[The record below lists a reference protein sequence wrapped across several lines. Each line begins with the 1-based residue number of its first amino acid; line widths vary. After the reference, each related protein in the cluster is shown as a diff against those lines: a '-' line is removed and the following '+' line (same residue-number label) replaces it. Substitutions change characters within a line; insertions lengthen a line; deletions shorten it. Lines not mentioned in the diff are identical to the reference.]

1 VVKIE
6 MRDVSVLQAGL
17 GANIPYFLCYG
28 LQKVYGIPCM
38 LLLPR
43 KAPISEIFYGYGSGN
58 PLGIKIIKAK
68 ILRGQI
74 FDSLIRGI
82 LTTKSSEIY
91 LHMHVGRSL
100 STYLLTKMLGKLTNL
115 FGRKLHI
122 VWHFHGTDIRTMPRI
137 HRLLF
142 IKSPMEKYFVST
154 PDLLTHSYNMGIKA
168 EYLPNP
174 VDPLIEYGYEDESF
188 IRPEVI
194 NCINKISRLGRYK
207 KMIFIP
213 TRQDRNKG
221 LQTFIQFLMRSQIIE
236 KYRNR
241 TFFTVIKWGN
251 YSNEFIKALKKMNLN
266 VIILPL
272 LNRHE
277 YLKVLKLSDIVVG
290 QFKLGIL
297 SLTELEVLALGKPL
311 IMGELLP
318 IVHSIYPERIPI
330 YEVNLDNFDHVL
342 SEVMNIDENSSC
354 NEILKRKRFIKNFH
368 SIKKVTQLYTNA
380 LKLN

>member
-1 VVKIE
+1 MIRK
-6 MRDVSVLQAGL
+6 VSVLQSGL

-28 LQKVYGIPCM
+28 LQKIYNIHCT
-38 LLLPR
+38 LLLPK
-43 KAPISEIFYGYGSGN
+43 KAPVHEIFYGYGSGN

-74 FDSLIRGI
+74 FDSLIRGV

-100 STYLLTKMLGKLTNL
+100 SIYLLTKMLGKLTNL
-115 FGRKLHI
+115 FGRKLHV
-122 VWHFHGTDIRTMPRI
+122 VWHFHGTDVRTMPEI

-142 IKSPMEKYFVST
+142 IKNPMEKYFVST
-154 PDLLTHSYNMGIKA
+154 PDLLTYSCNMGIKT

-174 VDPLIEYGYEDESF
+174 VDPLIEYGYESESF

-194 NCINKISRLGRYK
+194 SYINKISHLGRYK

-221 LQTFIQFLMRSQIIE
+221 LQTFIQFLMYSQIIE
-236 KYRNR
+236 KCRNR
-241 TFFTVIKWGN
+241 LFFTVVKWGN
-251 YSNEFIKALKKMNLN
+251 YSDEFIKALKKMNLN
-266 VIILPL
+266 VVVLPL
-272 LNRHE
+272 LSRHE

-297 SLTELEVLALGKPL
+297 SLTELEALALGKSL
-311 IMGELLP
+311 IGGKLLP

-342 SEVMNIDENSSC
+342 SEVMNIDENSSY
-354 NEILKRKRFIKNFH
+354 NEIQKRKRFIENFH
-368 SIKKVTQLYTNA
+368 SIKRVTQLYASA